1 MLFKEQLQSVLA
13 QVRLTT
19 KRQPAFHKRPY
30 ATTKLDKPMSTT
42 SGISLRAK
50 LNALTV
56 IAVVGL
62 CLLSV
67 IILMGERSQ
76 LLADRK
82 EKIRNLVEVAQATV
96 SLYEKQA
103 ADGKLSVDDAKK
115 LAIEAVRNM
124 RYDKTEYFWINDPN
138 AVIVMHP
145 IKPELD
151 GKDLSQFKDKNG
163 KAIFTEFAAMVKNH
177 GAGFVDYVWPK
188 PGFKEE
194 VPKISYVKGSETWGW
209 VIGSGIYTDDV
220 DALFH
225 HNALILLGW
234 VLLIGGFIAV
244 SLIVVGRNV
253 VKTIGGDPQ
262 TASQVTR
269 LIAAGDLTTEV
280 PCAPGD
286 RDSVLAGMKEMQQ
299 TLRRM
304 IEEIV
309 GGAEQLSMASN
320 QLLQASEEVA
330 RRSQLQSESASSM
343 AAAVEE
349 MTVSIDQVAENAH
362 EAHNISVHAG
372 DQASKGTQVI
382 QSATSEMTR
391 ISDAVQSSSVII
403 EDLGRQSDQ
412 ITSIVKTIR
421 EIADQTNLLALNA
434 AIEAARAG
442 EQGRGFAVVADEVRK
457 LAERTSHSTTE
468 ITGMVERIQ
477 NGTRDA
483 VSSMETG
490 VKQASSGVE
499 LAGQAGRSIAEIRD
513 GALRVVQVVNNISDS
528 IREQGAVSSD
538 IAKSIENI
546 ARMSEEST
554 LAVRDTAKAARHL
567 QELSS
572 SLHGLVTRFK
582 LH

>member
-1 MLFKEQLQSVLA
+1 MN
-13 QVRLTT
+13 
-19 KRQPAFHKRPY
+19 
-30 ATTKLDKPMSTT
+30 TT
-42 SGISLRAK
+42 SGISLRTK
-50 LNALTV
+50 LNGLTIV
-56 IAVVGL
+56 AIVGL
-62 CLLSV
+62 CILSA
-67 IILMGERSQ
+67 IILMGQRNQ
-76 LLADRK
+76 LLEDRQ

-103 ADGKLSVDDAKK
+103 AEGKLSVDDAKK

-124 RYDKTEYFWINDPN
+124 RYDKTEYFWINDLN

-163 KAIFTEFAAMVKNH
+163 KAIFTEFATMVKKN

-194 VPKISYVKGSETWGW
+194 VPKISYVKGTDSWGW
-209 VIGSGIYTDDV
+209 VIGSGIYIDDV
-220 DALFH
+220 DALFR

-244 SLIVVGRNV
+244 SLILVGCNV
-253 VKTIGGDPQ
+253 FKTIGGDPQ
-262 TASQVTR
+262 TATQVTR
-269 LIAAGDLTTEV
+269 RIAAGDLTTDV
-280 PCAPGD
+280 PCAAGD
-286 RDSVLAGMKEMQQ
+286 TDSVLASMQEMQQ

-309 GGAEQLSMASN
+309 DGAGQLSLASN
-320 QLLQASEEVA
+320 QLLLASEEVA
-330 RRSQLQSESASSM
+330 KRSQQQSESASSM

-349 MTVSIDQVAENAH
+349 MTVSIDQVGENAQ
-362 EAHNISVHAG
+362 EAHNISVQAG
-372 DQASKGTQVI
+372 DQAKQGTLVI
-382 QSATSEMTR
+382 QSATSEMTK

-457 LAERTSHSTTE
+457 LAERTSRSTTE

-477 NGTRDA
+477 KGTRDA
-483 VSSMETG
+483 VGSMQTG

-499 LAGQAGRSIAEIRD
+499 LASQAGASIAEIRD
-513 GALRVVQVVNNISDS
+513 GAMRVVSVVNNISDS
-528 IREQGAVSSD
+528 IREQGTVSSD
-538 IAKSIENI
+538 IAKNIENI
-546 ARMSEEST
+546 ARMSEESS
-554 LAVRDTAKAARHL
+554 LAVQDTAKAARHL

-572 SLHGLVTRFK
+572 SLHNLVTRFK

>member
-1 MLFKEQLQSVLA
+1 MN
-13 QVRLTT
+13 
-19 KRQPAFHKRPY
+19 
-30 ATTKLDKPMSTT
+30 TT
-42 SGISLRAK
+42 SGISLRTK
-50 LNALTV
+50 LNGLTIV
-56 IAVVGL
+56 AIVGL
-62 CLLSV
+62 CILSA
-67 IILMGERSQ
+67 IILMGQRNQ
-76 LLADRK
+76 LLEDRQ

-124 RYDKTEYFWINDPN
+124 RYDKTEYFWINDLN

-163 KAIFTEFAAMVKNH
+163 KAIFTEFATMVKKN

-194 VPKISYVKGSETWGW
+194 VPKISYVKGTGSWGW
-209 VIGSGIYTDDV
+209 VIGSGIYIDDV
-220 DALFH
+220 DALFR

-244 SLIVVGRNV
+244 SLILVGRNV
-253 VKTIGGDPQ
+253 FKTIGGDPQ
-262 TASQVTR
+262 TATQVTR
-269 LIAAGDLTTEV
+269 RIAAGDLTTDV
-280 PCAPGD
+280 PCAAGD
-286 RDSVLAGMKEMQQ
+286 TDSVLASMQEMQQ

-309 GGAEQLSMASN
+309 DGAGQLSLASN

-330 RRSQLQSESASSM
+330 KRSQQQSESASSM

-349 MTVSIDQVAENAH
+349 MTVSIDQVGENAQ
-362 EAHNISVHAG
+362 EAHNISVQAG
-372 DQASKGTQVI
+372 DQAKQGTLVI
-382 QSATSEMTR
+382 QSATSEMTK

-457 LAERTSHSTTE
+457 LAERTSRSTTE

-477 NGTRDA
+477 KGTRDA
-483 VSSMETG
+483 VGSMQTG

-499 LAGQAGRSIAEIRD
+499 LASQAGASIAEIRD
-513 GALRVVQVVNNISDS
+513 GAMRVVSVVNNISDS
-528 IREQGAVSSD
+528 IREQGTVSSD
-538 IAKSIENI
+538 IAKNIENI
-546 ARMSEEST
+546 ARMSEESS
-554 LAVRDTAKAARHL
+554 LAVQDTAKAARHL

-572 SLHGLVTRFK
+572 SLHNLVTRFK